1 MENSGDFWMEL
12 MELMELMDG
21 RFMGYSFFSGIH
33 DLSKWDMN
41 GIVGD

>member
-1 MENSGDFWMEL
+1 L
-12 MELMELMDG
+12 DG
-21 RFMGYSFFSGIH
+21 TDGIDGIDGWEIHGVFLFFSGIH

>member
-1 MENSGDFWMEL
+1 
-12 MELMELMDG
+12 LMDG

-41 GIVGD
+41 GIVGDWFGLMEMI